1 MEKAWCG
8 FLSSKV
14 KEHLGL
20 DEDDHGK
27 VEIAFMQVC
36 IEIHASPALRAML
49 HGTLDCVANADRVWG
64 WV

>member
-14 KEHLGL
+14 EGYLGL
-20 DEDDHGK
+20 DVDDHGK
-27 VEIAFMQVC
+27 VEIAFMQFCVQ
-36 IEIHASPALRAML
+36 IPASPALRGML

-64 WV
+64 